1 MVVMVYRPL
10 WGSVCC
16 LLGLVLAACS
26 EQPQQE
32 SSSTTAFAAN
42 STNNCAPTVFNSLI
56 AGYFTNPQQQKVSD
70 YKTAML
76 NARAAGQV
84 ATARTNGFHIMREI
98 AAKAKTLPQPPAAV
112 GSELT
117 VETLKCIF
125 VVTDTLVIASPPS
138 ATYFE
143 HALDRA
149 AGGGYDV
156 RGKPADPPA
165 DPGDPTGTVQAVKSG
180 SLTATA
186 ALAPSGGSTWD
197 AILSDDATL
206 NPPNARVLIYGEPIL
221 GGADPLD
228 PPGYDWSSIP
238 RDAFFAP
245 PGVIVTTCHDDIGQP
260 TEMLTETFGTSSGV
274 LAWVDATS
282 LCSVSASALDQRQG
296 VFALFGRLARLGGDW
311 LVPQTLAAA
320 VVSPGLTGG
329 NAGSIK
335 SIFDVAAVP
344 SVTLA
349 FRDQPQNTF
358 VNQPIPPPV
367 TVTATSSE
375 GPVAGVEVTLVLVN
389 NNGNKVV
396 PSNNVASTKIELV
409 SGQPVAIARFT
420 GMSTNKAGGYAV
432 QIDPSSN
439 VTGRPAVGVNIPV
452 PTSNKF
458 NVKPA
463 K

>member
-1 MVVMVYRPL
+1 MVYRPL

-16 LLGLVLAACS
+16 LTGLVLAACS

-32 SSSTTAFAAN
+32 NPSTTAFAAN
-42 STNNCAPTVFNSLI
+42 STNNCAPNVFSSLI

-98 AAKAKTLPQPPAAV
+98 AAAAKTLPQPPASV

-125 VVTDTLVIASPPS
+125 DVTDTHVIASPPS
-138 ATYFE
+138 ATFFA

-149 AGGGYDV
+149 AAGGYDV
-156 RGKPADPPA
+156 RGKPADA
-165 DPGDPTGTVQAVKSG
+165 TDPGDPTGTVQAVKSG

-186 ALAPSGGSTWD
+186 ALAPSGASTWD
-197 AILSDDATL
+197 DILSDDATL

-221 GGADPLD
+221 VGGIAT
-228 PPGYDWSSIP
+228 GAYDWSSIP
-238 RDAFFAP
+238 RDAVFAP
-245 PGVIVTTCHDDIGQP
+245 PGIVVTTCHDDIGHP
-260 TEMLTETFGTSSGV
+260 TEMLTETFGTSSGA

-282 LCSVSASALDQRQG
+282 LCSVPASALNQRQG

-311 LVPQTLAAA
+311 LGPQPLAAA

-329 NAGSIK
+329 NAGSIR

-349 FRDQPQNTF
+349 FQDQPQNTF

-367 TVTATSSE
+367 TVTATSSQ

-396 PSNNVASTKIELV
+396 PTNNVASTKIEIV
-409 SGQPVAIARFT
+409 NGQPVAIARFT
-420 GMSTNKAGGYAV
+420 GMSTNKSGGYAV
-432 QIDPSSN
+432 QIDQASK
-439 VTGRPAVGVNIPV
+439 VTGRPTIGVNIPV
-452 PTSNKF
+452 PVSSKF

>member
-1 MVVMVYRPL
+1 MVYRPL

-16 LLGLVLAACS
+16 LAGLALAACS

-32 SSSTTAFAAN
+32 NPSTTAFAAN

-56 AGYFTNPQQQKVSD
+56 AGYFSNPQQQKVLD

-98 AAKAKTLPQPPAAV
+98 AAAAKTLPQPPAST

-117 VETLKCIF
+117 VEVLKCIF
-125 VVTDTLVIASPPS
+125 DVTDTHVFASPPS
-138 ATYFE
+138 ATFFA

-149 AGGGYDV
+149 AAGGYDV
-156 RGKPADPPA
+156 RGKPADA
-165 DPGDPTGTVQAVKSG
+165 TDPGDPTGPVQAVKSG
-180 SLTATA
+180 SLTAA
-186 ALAPSGGSTWD
+186 AAVAPNGTTWD
-197 AILSDDATL
+197 AILSDDPTL
-206 NPPNARVLIYGEPIL
+206 NPPNARVLIYGEPVL
-221 GGADPLD
+221 GGTPTA
-228 PPGYDWSSIP
+228 YDWSSIP
-238 RDAFFAP
+238 RDAFFAA
-245 PGVIVTTCHDDIGQP
+245 PGAIATTCHDDGGDF
-260 TEMLTETFGTSSGV
+260 TEMLTETFGTSSGA
-274 LAWVDATS
+274 LAWIDATS
-282 LCSVSASALDQRQG
+282 LCSVPASALNQGRG
-296 VFALFGRLARLGGDW
+296 VFALLGRLGRDW
-311 LVPQTLAAA
+311 LVPQPLAAA
-320 VVSPGLTGG
+320 VISPGITGG
-329 NAGSIK
+329 NIGSIK

-349 FRDQPQNTF
+349 FQDQPQNTF

-396 PSNNVASTKIELV
+396 PTNNVASTKIEIV
-409 SGQPVAIARFT
+409 NGQPVAIARFT
-420 GMSTNKAGGYAV
+420 GMSTNKSGGYAV
-432 QIDPSSN
+432 QIDQASK
-439 VTGRPAVGVNIPV
+439 VTGRTIAVNIPV
-452 PTSNKF
+452 PVSNKF
-458 NVKPA
+458 NVKPL

>member
-1 MVVMVYRPL
+1 MVYRPFG
-10 WGSVCC
+10 GSVCC
-16 LLGLVLAACS
+16 LIGLVLAACS
-26 EQPQQE
+26 EQPQQQ
-32 SSSTTAFAAN
+32 SPSTTAFAAN

-56 AGYFTNPQQQKVSD
+56 AGYFSNPQQQKVQD

-125 VVTDTLVIASPPS
+125 DVTDTHVIASPPS
-138 ATYFE
+138 ASFFE
-143 HALDRA
+143 HALNRA
-149 AGGGYDV
+149 AAGGYDV
-156 RGKPADPPA
+156 RGKPADLPT
-165 DPGDPTGTVQAVKSG
+165 DPGDLTGTVQAVMSG

-186 ALAPSGGSTWD
+186 AVAPYGVTWD
-197 AILSDDATL
+197 SILPDDATL

-282 LCSVSASALDQRQG
+282 LCSVSASALDQRRG

-311 LVPQTLAAA
+311 LGPQPLAAA

-329 NAGSIK
+329 NAASIK

-349 FRDQPQNTF
+349 FQDQPQNTF

-375 GPVAGVEVTLVLVN
+375 GPVAGVQVTLVLVN
-389 NNGNKVV
+389 NNGTKVV
-396 PSNNVASTKIELV
+396 PSKNVASTKIELV
-409 SGQPVAIARFT
+409 NGQPVAIARFT
-420 GMSTNKAGGYAV
+420 GMSTNKSGGYAV
-432 QIDPSSN
+432 QIDQASK
-439 VTGRPAVGVNIPV
+439 VTGRPTIVVSIPV
-452 PTSNKF
+452 PVSSKF
-458 NVKPA
+458 NVKPL

>member
-1 MVVMVYRPL
+1 MVYRPL

-16 LLGLVLAACS
+16 LAGLALAACS

-32 SSSTTAFAAN
+32 NPSTIAFGAN
-42 STNNCAPTVFNSLI
+42 STNNCAPSVFSSLI
-56 AGYFTNPQQQKVSD
+56 AGYFSNPQQQKVSD

-76 NARAAGQV
+76 DARAAGQV
-84 ATARTNGFHIMREI
+84 ATARTYGFHIMREI
-98 AAKAKTLPQPPAAV
+98 AAAAKTLPQPPASV

-117 VETLKCIF
+117 VEVLKCIF
-125 VVTDTLVIASPPS
+125 DVTDTHVIASPPS
-138 ATYFE
+138 ATFFE
-143 HALDRA
+143 PALNRA
-149 AGGGYDV
+149 AAGGYDV
-156 RGKPADPPA
+156 RGKPADLPT

-186 ALAPSGGSTWD
+186 ALAPNGTTWD
-197 AILSDDATL
+197 AVLSDDATL

-221 GGADPLD
+221 VTGIPTGA
-228 PPGYDWSSIP
+228 YDWSSIP
-238 RDAFFAP
+238 RDAVFAP

-282 LCSVSASALDQRQG
+282 LCSVASGALDQGRG

-329 NAGSIK
+329 NAGSIR
-335 SIFDVAAVP
+335 SIFDVTPVP
-344 SVTLA
+344 AVTLA

-375 GPVAGVEVTLVLVN
+375 GPVAGVQVTLVLVN

-396 PSNNVASTKIELV
+396 PSNNVASTKIEIV
-409 SGQPVAIARFT
+409 NGQPVAIARFT

-432 QIDPSSN
+432 QIDQASQ
-439 VTGRPAVGVNIPV
+439 VTGRPTIVVNIPV
-452 PTSNKF
+452 PVSSKF
-458 NVKPA
+458 NVKPL

>member
-1 MVVMVYRPL
+1 MVYRPL

-16 LLGLVLAACS
+16 LVGLVLTACS

-56 AGYFTNPQQQKVSD
+56 AGYFTNPQQQKVQD

-76 NARAAGQV
+76 TARAAGQA

-98 AAKAKTLPQPPAAV
+98 AAAAKTLPQPPASV

-125 VVTDTLVIASPPS
+125 DVTDTHVFASPPS
-138 ATYFE
+138 ATFFA

-149 AGGGYDV
+149 AAGGYDV
-156 RGKPADPPA
+156 RGKPADLPT

-180 SLTATA
+180 PLAVVA
-186 ALAPSGGSTWD
+186 AVAPNGTTWD

-206 NPPNARVLIYGEPIL
+206 NPPNARVLIYGEP
-221 GGADPLD
+221 GPTAGS
-228 PPGYDWSSIP
+228 YDWSSIP
-238 RDAFFAP
+238 RDAFFAA
-245 PGVIVTTCHDDIGQP
+245 PGAIVTTCHDDNGDFS
-260 TEMLTETFGTSSGV
+260 EMLTETFGTSSGA
-274 LAWVDATS
+274 LAWVDATG
-282 LCSVSASALDQRQG
+282 LCSLPVSALNQDRG
-296 VFALFGRLARLGGDW
+296 VFALLGRLGRDW
-311 LVPQTLAAA
+311 LVPQPLAAA
-320 VVSPGLTGG
+320 VVSPGITGG

-375 GPVAGVEVTLVLVN
+375 GPVAGVQVTLVLVN

-396 PSNNVASTKIELV
+396 PTNNVASTKIEIV
-409 SGQPVAIARFT
+409 NGQPVAIARFT
-420 GMSTNKAGGYAV
+420 GMSTNKSGGYAV
-432 QIDPSSN
+432 QIDQASK
-439 VTGRPAVGVNIPV
+439 VTGRPAVAVNIPV

-458 NVKPA
+458 NVKPS